1 MYKYNDSKSGSGSS
15 SFFFDYSLLLAF
27 VKRVA
32 VSCAIVPVFLM
43 IFEQMVYAS
52 EVRAFSG
59 YTHATTTFKNQQPT
73 PQKAQLTAF
82 KHSGTWFNFKIPK
95 LSNYEVSPL
104 TSLPVLAD
112 GATAMPSNA
121 NNFHGQASA
130 SVDPRTG
137 SASYSMPLA
146 STMYD
151 NGQGK
156 RDLTISYSGGSS
168 ALGPDPLSLG
178 SHWTFNV
185 GKERQ
190 SASEVS
196 DHQTTDI
203 TTSDGHS
210 FTMVSDRNSQ
220 GGKYWHPLRHKLGDV
235 TITGQPG
242 DWTIALTS
250 GVKEHLLYGY
260 EDWEETR
267 DGERV
272 WFYYDRNGPQ
282 DISRRLLYVCN
293 HPLTEAEVQSSQDAC
308 ANNGI
313 RLTYEGSDI
322 TVHGQQT
329 IVLHMGNMHGQPI
342 LQTISM
348 PSLSSAALT
357 KHSLLTGTK
366 ASDKALNSNL
376 QFTYDN
382 QGGKPWLLKNVTTP
396 SGAQTIFLYNSE
408 SDHNTL
414 QSQGLPTG
422 FGSAHIPVVTEEI
435 TTINTGGKKVVP
447 DQHVWYQYSK
457 GTSDQHN
464 YTGYQSGVNSEPGKD
479 NLFDRSDDYTYTVA
493 VDNGLTTSTTTYN
506 KYHLPLTAV
515 QTENLRHSLISEN
528 DAEYSPWK
536 GTKFAQLTPTYSFP
550 KDTTKTFYSVSSTG
564 QDQAIEPAK
573 IVEKKQYNN
582 DGQVVWKEDAYG
594 RQTFTQ
600 YCPRQGDDH
609 CPTMDP
615 SWPQVALPEKVLT
628 LPATQSPAGS
638 APFTNFAK
646 TDDPASAVEVV
657 FDYTRIPQKK
667 QYQNRVKKYA
677 TILKQQWRQ
686 NKANWEATYKSHGK
700 TSNGGYGGLSASDLF
715 SQTRLM
721 DDIGQNT
728 SDTSGSWQVS
738 TKQVGTLSLA
748 SVASIKPGQSLPDL
762 NSDQLSTAINYQ
774 YNLQQDSPVFG
785 QMTQLTLTNYNQD
798 TPTVNGQLLNEGV
811 TALAVMKQEP
821 QQISFNVNHAIDAK
835 THTRTTD
842 IEVAHAQHYS
852 DIQQATQLLKMGSG
866 GGLSLGKS
874 VYSLTNGMKL
884 SSDDTL
890 KEVHTDWV
898 YDVWQRPVK
907 ETVTPETGGK
917 PQSISW
923 MYISTDNEQSVV
935 KTLPNGIQKKIIY
948 TGSGKDQK
956 VLSVW
961 HRSKSQA
968 SAPVEGISNWVEDSS
983 LTYTTTGKPATKTT
997 YHAADGNGKTIALTT
1012 TYGYDSLNRPVWV
1025 KDPDGSVNVTVR
1037 NDPAMLLIGYKV
1049 LSGVNSQGEKLAP
1062 MLRVVQSNTL
1072 NKPVAQYTFP
1082 LDEKATLN
1090 GKLLYSSELQSQLT
1104 ELKSQLEAIGSLQP
1118 TQSYGLLPLAGD
1130 DGLFGFVSNAIKTG
1144 SWLTRISAQYDG
1156 NGRMIKQV
1164 QPNGAQTH
1172 WKWQN
1177 GNMVA
1182 TIAPNGSL
1190 IHDTYNLQGKKVARC
1205 VQPAGQSVCHVLGTR
1220 GYDDEGNLAWK
1231 ADEYGNK
1238 INYTYDADGRITSTT
1253 IPATKTS
1260 KSHVFTYTY
1269 NSFAKT
1275 SELLDGVVFATFS
1288 YDPDTW
1294 QLTDSEDTISHLH
1307 YDYDADTGALIK
1319 VTRSSPVKLKSP
1331 EGIHYPSGSES
1342 ITYDRYGQ
1350 PVSYT
1355 DMSGD
1360 TFTATHDSFGRILR
1374 SEVTLKGQNK
1384 PTLLSATTYDN
1395 YFNRVDSV
1403 VNGIGIVRTYVYG
1416 TDGQVASTIDKQNDK
1431 VLQQLDY
1438 AYDMQT
1444 GNITRFTRTEGK
1456 ESATQT
1462 YTYDGNSNSL
1472 TDMTCSV
1479 TGKAGTPSA
1488 LCPRDTDL
1496 SGSQLT
1502 VPPIITAQHYSFD
1515 DWNNI
1520 KTVKEQLST
1529 KDGKSTSK
1537 ITTYTYATGSGNNSD
1552 AAEDDS
1558 YDPHRMTAFGTQW
1571 QANFSRFSAVPGNI
1585 SYDALGRIVKD
1596 ADGNTLHYNA
1606 FGRQDKFTNSHTG
1619 ETTSYW
1625 YDDSG
1630 HQVAEQPFDSK
1641 GQALQQPLYMLYQG
1655 DSVVAQVQNDAQGKT
1670 HISQELGL
1678 AHSEDGNI
1686 NRWYLHDYK
1695 GDVISAFNGSGQKIS
1710 DHVYS
1715 PYGMDDNLLD
1725 NAQNALPAKLKLASQ
1740 SPWWQSHQPGFDG
1753 QMNDPA
1759 TGYQFL
1765 GGGYRAYNPVYRH
1778 FMSHDSYSPFQKIN
1792 GYGFGDNNPI
1802 MNTDPTGHM
1811 PKWMGY
1817 VMGGLSIALSIAAA
1831 IVLPGVGAALGA
1843 TATSGTMSAVA
1854 AVGAAAAGSTAKAV
1868 ASGVMIGTIASMG
1881 VASGSLQIASTAH
1894 PEDEKLAIAS
1904 QSMGVIGGTAMAA
1917 MGVASAIGSTAA
1929 IIQGAMSVTMAVNV
1943 AAGVTTALAGI
1954 SGGFDS
1960 GLALGMTTNATLARS
1975 AGLGTAVKVLGYVSM
1990 GLMAMA
1996 TVLSVA
2002 SVAQS
2007 TLKLFKKSALYFK
2020 TKATPAFTRFKIDV
2034 RDDFIKVLVNDV
2046 QNISARKPLKIEV
2059 EDEGS
2064 SPGDIDSSNQ
2074 EDDEVKS
2081 KDEKSVA
2088 NKSKKASGGRK
2099 IRTEGG
2105 YLLLQ
2110 TMHYGQES
2118 NNIFYLDSDNGGMTE
2133 ETAMSTF
2140 AELNGREKVGDI
2152 TRFNGVDETT
2162 FNILRGFKRGA
2173 SNM

>member
-1 MYKYNDSKSGSGSS
+1 MKKYKYKDSIGGDSLVKALFS
-15 SFFFDYSLLLAF
+15 SFCRRLFSLIKCVVIKL
-27 VKRVA
+27 
-32 VSCAIVPVFLM
+32 AIVPVFLM
-43 IFEQMVYAS
+43 VFEQVVYAG
-52 EVRAFSG
+52 EIRAFPT
-59 YTHATTTFKNQQPT
+59 YTHAPATLSDQRSASLNLKS
-73 PQKAQLTAF
+73 AALE
-82 KHSGTWFNFKIPK
+82 HSGAWFNFKTPK
-95 LSNYEVSPL
+95 PSNYKVSPF
-104 TSLPVLAD
+104 TSLPILAD

-121 NNFHGQASA
+121 NNFHGEASA

-137 SASYSMPLA
+137 SASYTMPLA

-151 NGQGK
+151 NGQSK
-156 RDLTISYSGGSS
+156 RDFTISYSGGSS
-168 ALGPDPLSLG
+168 ALGPDPFSLG
-178 SHWTFNV
+178 SHWTFNI
-185 GKERQ
+185 GTEHQ
-190 SASEVS
+190 STSEIS

-242 DWTIALTS
+242 DWTIAMSS
-250 GVKEHLLYGY
+250 GVREHLLYGY
-260 EDWEETR
+260 EDWEEGR

-282 DISRRLLYVCN
+282 DTTRRLLYVCN
-293 HPLTEAEVQSSQDAC
+293 HPLTEAEVHSSQDAC

-313 RLTYEGSDI
+313 HITYEGNDI
-322 TVHGQQT
+322 TVHGQQP
-329 IVLHMGNMHGQPI
+329 IVLHMGNMEGQPI

-348 PSLSSAALT
+348 PPLSSSQLSNYSMLSGAKSGDQSLSA
-357 KHSLLTGTK
+357 
-366 ASDKALNSNL
+366 NL
-376 QFTYDN
+376 QFAYDN
-382 QGGKPWLLKNVTTP
+382 QGERPWLLKSVTTP
-396 SGAQTIFLYNSE
+396 SGKKTTFLYNSE
-408 SDHNTL
+408 SDHNAL

-435 TTINTGGKKVVP
+435 TATNIAGKKAVP
-447 DQHVWYQYSK
+447 DQRTWYQYSK

-464 YTGYQSGVNSEPGKD
+464 YTGYQSGVSSEPGKD
-479 NLFDRSDDYTYTVA
+479 NLFDRSDDYTYTVT
-493 VDNGLTTSTTTYN
+493 VDNGLTTATTTYN
-506 KYHLPLTAV
+506 KYHLPLSAV
-515 QTENLRHSLISEN
+515 QTEDLRHSLISQS
-528 DAEYSPWK
+528 DSAYLPWK
-536 GTKFAQLTPTYSFP
+536 GTKFSDLAPTYSFP
-550 KDTTKTFYSVSSTG
+550 KNTTKTLFSVSSKG
-564 QDQAIEPAK
+564 QDQAITPAK
-573 IVEKKQYNN
+573 VIEHKQYNN

-600 YCPRQGDDH
+600 YCPRQGDNH
-609 CPTMDP
+609 CPAMDP

-638 APFTNFAK
+638 APFTNFAA
-646 TDDPASAVEVV
+646 TGDPASAVEVV
-657 FDYTRIPQKK
+657 FDYKRIPQKK
-667 QYQNRVKKYA
+667 KFQNRVKQYA
-677 TILKQQWRQ
+677 AILRQQWKKQRA
-686 NKANWEATYKSHGK
+686 KWK
-700 TSNGGYGGLSASDLF
+700 TLEGESGLLSTSDVF

-728 SDTSGSWQVS
+728 SDTSGSWQVL
-738 TKQVGTLSLA
+738 TKQVGTLSPA
-748 SVASIKPGQSLPDL
+748 SVATVKPGQALPDL
-762 NSDQLSTAINYQ
+762 NADQLFTAVNYQ

-785 QMTQLTLTNYNQD
+785 QLTQMTLTKYNQD
-798 TPTVNGQLLNEGV
+798 TPTVNGRLLREGV
-811 TALAVMKQEP
+811 TALAVTQQEP
-821 QQISFNVNHAIDAK
+821 QQITFSIKHDIDTK
-835 THTRTTD
+835 MHTRTTD
-842 IEVAHAQHYS
+842 VEVVHAQHYA
-852 DIQQATQLLKMGSG
+852 DIQNATQLLQMGSG

-890 KEVHTDWV
+890 KTLHINWV
-898 YDVWQRPVK
+898 YDAWQRPVK

-923 MYISTDNEQSVV
+923 IYMSTADEQSVV
-935 KTLPNGIQKKIIY
+935 KTLSNGSQQKIIY
-948 TGSGKDQK
+948 AGSGKDQK
-956 VLSVW
+956 VLSAW
-961 HRSKSQA
+961 HRNKSQS
-968 SAPVEGISNWVEDSS
+968 SAPMEGISNWVEDSS
-983 LTYTTTGKPATKTT
+983 MTYTTAGKQATKTT

-1012 TYGYDSLNRPVWV
+1012 TYGYDSLNRPVWE

-1062 MLRVVQSNTL
+1062 MLSVVQSNTL
-1072 NKPVAQYTFP
+1072 NKPVAQYSFP
-1082 LDEKATLN
+1082 LDAKAILN
-1090 GKLLYSSELQSQLT
+1090 GKPLYSSELQSQLT
-1104 ELKSQLEAIGSLQP
+1104 ALKSQLEAIGSLQP

-1144 SWLTRISAQYDG
+1144 SWLTRISTQYDG

-1238 INYTYDADGRITSTT
+1238 INYTYDSDGRITSTT

-1360 TFTATHDSFGRILR
+1360 TFTATHDSLGRILR

-1625 YDDSG
+1625 YDDSA

-1817 VMGGLSIALSIAAA
+1817 VMGGLSIGLAVAAA
-1831 IVLPGVGAALGA
+1831 VLLPGVGVLF
-1843 TATSGTMSAVA
+1843 SIS
-1854 AVGAAAAGSTAKAV
+1854 STAASSAGFGVV
-1868 ASGVMIGTIASMG
+1868 ATGITASATVAKTAMSGVIIGALASTDI
-1881 VASGSLQIASTAH
+1881 ASGSLQIASTAR
-1894 PEDEKLAIAS
+1894 PEDKNLAIAN
-1904 QSMGVIGGTAMAA
+1904 QAMGVVGGVALAA
-1917 MGVASAIGSTAA
+1917 MGAATVIGATASVLSV
-1929 IIQGAMSVTMAVNV
+1929 GARAVNSMIVLSGLFTV
-1943 AAGVTTALAGI
+1943 A
-1954 SGGFDS
+1954 GGASFGADS
-1960 GLALGMTTNATLARS
+1960 GLALGMTTNSDLARS
-1975 AGLGTAVKVLGYVSM
+1975 AGMASAVKLLGYVSM
-1990 GLMAMA
+1990 GLMAVA

-2002 SVAQS
+2002 AAARMS
-2007 TLKLFKKSALYFK
+2007 LKYFKKFGKFVRGDSSIGTSTTWLDHEDGIASQNGDASPTTSLSK
-2020 TKATPAFTRFKIDV
+2020 MDQRDVDNLNRLLTDKNSISERKVHGRTSEDIAQWVKSSDQGVNPESIANRRSTSRSRTPFLSSDTETVIDKNEQTTGV
-2034 RDDFIKVLVNDV
+2034 TPTF
-2046 QNISARKPLKIEV
+2046 EV
-2059 EDEGS
+2059 DSHES
-2064 SPGDIDSSNQ
+2064 SPVNSDESLGVLYSEKNEIDAEKIKGN
-2074 EDDEVKS
+2074 DE
-2081 KDEKSVA
+2081 
-2088 NKSKKASGGRK
+2088 N
-2099 IRTEGG
+2099 
-2105 YLLLQ
+2105 L
-2110 TMHYGQES
+2110 
-2118 NNIFYLDSDNGGMTE
+2118 
-2133 ETAMSTF
+2133 
-2140 AELNGREKVGDI
+2140 
-2152 TRFNGVDETT
+2152 
-2162 FNILRGFKRGA
+2162 
-2173 SNM
+2173 